1 MKTNALKVC
10 TVTLLT
16 TAALASPT
24 LADNARTMQLA
35 QGLFDNVK
43 QKAPTV
49 PAQVEENLENLKRQ
63 RQNEQQQQRQQR
75 QDEQQQ
81 LREQR
86 QDAREQQREERQ
98 QQRQQRQE
106 RAQDLRD
113 ERRDAREQRQDE
125 RRDARERVQ
134 QQREQ
139 QREQAARDKLER
151 QRQQNEAAQERAQ
164 QQRERAQ
171 DQRERAQ
178 DRRDRAQDQR
188 DQAARDKIER
198 QRQQSERFGEPRGQ
212 QRDGRDGDRRN
223 ADRNDSNQPPADRAG
238 DRRGGDRPRDTA
250 GTPGPRNIEELR
262 RGRRERRDA
271 AGGRTIIEEPGNRVI
286 VRQGDRIVI
295 QRNESERLRRL
306 APRAERESLRG
317 DRTRTVVRR
326 PGGVEVISITDRDGR
341 LIRRVRRDASGR
353 ERIMIDNRRRRSRN
367 NTGRNIA
374 IGAGIGAGV
383 IAGALLLDSVVNVP
397 EPRVRIPRDR
407 YIVDYSDASEDDV
420 YDTLSAP
427 PIEDYK
433 DRYTLDE
440 VRATHHLRQRMR
452 RVDLD
457 DVNFA
462 FGAWDVERSQFNKL
476 ERVARAMRRVIRRD
490 PNEVFLVEG
499 HTDAV
504 GSRVDNLSLSDRRAE
519 SVVNILVDAFEIPF
533 ENLVAQG
540 YGEDYLKIRTEAPDR
555 QNRRVAIRR
564 ITPLLDRD
572 NKVSGYEEDDNDFE
586 DERR

>member
-1 MKTNALKVC
+1 MKTNAFRVC

-16 TAALASPT
+16 SAALASPT
-24 LADNARTMQLA
+24 LADDSRTMQLA
-35 QGLFDNVK
+35 QGLLNNVK
-43 QKAPTV
+43 PGAVLAQE
-49 PAQVEENLENLKRQ
+49 QVEDNRQDLKRQ
-63 RQNEQQQQRQQR
+63 RQNQQQQQRQQR
-75 QDEQQQ
+75 QEERQQQ
-81 LREQR
+81 REQR
-86 QDAREQQREERQ
+86 QDVREQQREDRQ

-106 RAQDLRD
+106 RVQ
-113 ERRDAREQRQDE
+113 ERRDDRRDVREQRQDE

-139 QREQAARDKLER
+139 QRDQAAREKLER

-164 QQRERAQ
+164 QQRDRVQQQRERVQ
-171 DQRERAQ
+171 DQRERVQ

-188 DQAARDKIER
+188 DQAAREKLER
-198 QRQQSERFGEPRGQ
+198 QRQEAERAGRARDQ
-212 QRDGRDGDRRN
+212 QRDG
-223 ADRNDSNQPPADRAG
+223 DRAG
-238 DRRGGDRPRDTA
+238 RGGDRPRDAA
-250 GTPGPRNIEELR
+250 GNAGPRNIEDLR

-295 QRNESERLRRL
+295 QRDESERLRRL
-306 APRAERESLRG
+306 APRAERERLRG

-353 ERIMIDNRRRRSRN
+353 ERIMIDNRRRRGRS
-367 NTGRNIA
+367 NTGRDLA

-407 YIVDYSDASEDDV
+407 YIVDYSDASEDEV

-427 PIEDYK
+427 PLEDYR

-457 DVNFA
+457 DVNFE

-504 GSRVDNLSLSDRRAE
+504 GSRVDNLTLSDRRAE
-519 SVVNILVDAFEIPF
+519 SVVNILVDVFEIPF

-540 YGEDYLKIRTEAPDR
+540 YGEDYLKVQTEAPDR

-572 NKVSGYEEDDNDFE
+572 NKVSGYDEEDNVD
-586 DERR
+586 DEPRR